1 MSAPSTAY
9 LTEVLPISNGT
20 ITDALYL
27 AIDLSAYAGNMK
39 ALFYVDFF
47 LSADKGSKKGLIGV
61 VEDNSSLFNYKQHN
75 PSRFSKLRLKNPAG
89 TKTYIVMNDGGLNTL
104 GTVSIG
110 TLSSLFGLGVIIPI
124 TYRNAFYVDSDDI
137 RIMYRK
143 NGSPTWIEY
152 SSRAGTPQGEEL
164 TYNGSLTSET
174 GDLHPNDLVYVKV
187 KNINA
192 EGTFISGEQSLTLPR
207 PSLVMGFDGSYASYA
222 HTAFPLATASYY
234 FSEFDANVGVF
245 ISEDPTGSLNTATG
259 YFACFDFWIKVEL
272 NADVVPKTV
281 ITKMGA
287 IGTWDTGDPATPATY
302 YPYTFYHFE
311 GDNNR
316 WNIACPYLQGAG
328 DPHSPVTV
336 YRSAANNRYYTS
348 TFLTTYASDGLYYT
362 DKTNFKVFASGQ
374 DVGGGNCT
382 TGPVIE

>member
-1 MSAPSTAY
+1 MAAPA
-9 LTEVLPISNGT
+9 
-20 ITDALYL
+20 
-27 AIDLSAYAGNMK
+27 SAYTGLS
-39 ALFYVDFF
+39 LFIGDCEHGQAILAPDYSTFKLRFYLDEVIGG
-47 LSADKGSKKGLIGV
+47 KEGV
-61 VEDNSSLFNYKQHN
+61 VGLVN
-75 PSRFSKLRLKNPAG
+75 PSGINA
-89 TKTYIVMNDGGLNTL
+89 TYHNLATRQGKGRIGNYVALNDGGLNTL

-187 KNINA
+187 KNVNA

-207 PSLVMGFDGSYASYA
+207 PSLIMGFDGSYASYA
-222 HTAFPLATASYY
+222 YTAFPLATATYY
-234 FSEFDANVGVF
+234 FSEYDANVGVF

-259 YFACFDFWIKVEL
+259 YFACDDFWIKVEL

-287 IGTWDTGDPATPATY
+287 IYTWDTGDPATPATY
-302 YPYTFYHFE
+302 YEYTFYHFE
-311 GDNNR
+311 GDNDR
-316 WNIACPYLQGAG
+316 WNIACPYLQGSG

-336 YRSAANNRYYTS
+336 YRSAANNKYYTS

-374 DVGGGNCT
+374 DVGDGNCT

>member
-1 MSAPSTAY
+1 MAAPA
-9 LTEVLPISNGT
+9 
-20 ITDALYL
+20 
-27 AIDLSAYAGNMK
+27 SAYT
-39 ALFYVDFF
+39 
-47 LSADKGSKKGLIGV
+47 GL
-61 VEDNSSLFNYKQHN
+61 SLFIGDCEHGQAILAPDYSTFKLRFYLDEVIGGKDGIVGLVN
-75 PSRFSKLRLKNPAG
+75 PSGINA
-89 TKTYIVMNDGGLNTL
+89 TYHNLATRQGKGRIGNYVALNDGGLNTL

-110 TLSSLFGLGVIIPI
+110 TLSSSYGLGVIIPI

-137 RIMYRK
+137 KIMYRK

-164 TYNGSLTSET
+164 TYNGSLTSVD

-192 EGTFISGEQSLTLPR
+192 EGTFISDEKSLTLPR
-207 PSLVMGFDGSYASYA
+207 PSLIMGFDGAYASYA
-222 HTAFPLATASYY
+222 YTNFSDPLITKNTYY
-234 FSEFDANVGVF
+234 FSEFDASVGVF

-259 YFACFDFWIKVEL
+259 YFACLDFWIKVEL
-272 NADVVPKTV
+272 NADTVPKTV

-311 GDNNR
+311 GDNDR

-336 YRSAANNRYYTS
+336 YRSVADDRYYTS

-362 DKTNFKVFASGQ
+362 DKTNFRVFASGQ